1 MQIAMRISGAGVSPF
16 TLEKQRRLINVFA
29 DATGNI
35 SVSQFSIL
43 LVGSA
48 FSSRHRSLLQ
58 AATVVHIYLCI
69 AHLLS
74 EACQL
79 ACLQCTMGLK
89 QLNPAVLSLATG
101 DNCYTFFSIKP
112 LIKAVV

>member
-1 MQIAMRISGAGVSPF
+1 MQVAMRVSGAGVSPF
-16 TLEKQRRLINVFA
+16 TLEKQRQLINVFA

-43 LVGSA
+43 LVSSA

-69 AHLLS
+69 AYQHC

-79 ACLQCTMGLK
+79 ACLQCLC
-89 QLNPAVLSLATG
+89 
-101 DNCYTFFSIKP
+101 D
-112 LIKAVV
+112 